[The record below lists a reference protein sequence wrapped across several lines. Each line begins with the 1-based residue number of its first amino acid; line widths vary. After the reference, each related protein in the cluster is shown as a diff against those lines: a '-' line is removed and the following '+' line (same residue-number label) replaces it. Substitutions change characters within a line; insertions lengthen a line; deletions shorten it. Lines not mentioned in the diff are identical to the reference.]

1 MAATNFEP
9 MSIGQV
15 LDGTFRI
22 YKSNFVRFIAIV
34 AIIHVPIGLIQI
46 VSQSLILSGAM
57 SGTQEATPMVAPS
70 DAAGIE
76 GFQESAGGELPAY
89 GESDPYGNGSS
100 GMNIGLVIGGVVG
113 AIIAGLAF
121 IFGTIL
127 CQAALTKSISEHY
140 LGNDISVGEAYKSV
154 TPKIWTLMGAG
165 ILVSLSVFG
174 GMLLLIVPGI
184 IFSLWFALTTP
195 AIIAENTKAKEGMK
209 RSRELARGNLGK
221 IFSVLFLT
229 SIISGI
235 IGMIISVPVS
245 LLSGVVQAT
254 QGMGVLSTV
263 VSQIGSMSGNIIAA
277 PIGAAAAILLY
288 YDLRIRKE
296 GFDLEMLANEIGDE
310 QVNVETEPFVQ

>member
-9 MSIGQV
+9 MSIGQI

-34 AIIHVPIGLIQI
+34 AIIHVPIGLFQI
-46 VSQSLILSGAM
+46 VSQSLLASGAM
-57 SGTQEATPMVAPS
+57 SETREATPMVLPS

-76 GFQESAGGELPAY
+76 GFLDSAGAELPAY
-89 GESDPYGNGSS
+89 GEGNPYGNGGS
-100 GMNIGLVIGGVVG
+100 GVNMGVIIGGIVG
-113 AIIAGLAF
+113 MIIAGLAL
-121 IFGTIL
+121 IFGTLL
-127 CQAALTKSISEHY
+127 CQAALTKSISEYY

-165 ILVSLSVFG
+165 ILVSLAFFG
-174 GMLLLIVPGI
+174 GLLLLVVPGI
-184 IFSLWFALTTP
+184 IFGLWFALTTP
-195 AIIAENTKAKEGMK
+195 VIIAENTKATEGMR

-229 SIISGI
+229 SIIAGI
-235 IGMIISVPVS
+235 IGLIISVPFS
-245 LLSGVVQAT
+245 IISKFTGT
-254 QGMGVLSTV
+254 GVLSIAIG
-263 VSQIGSMSGNIIAA
+263 QIGSIASNILAA
-277 PIGAAAAILLY
+277 PISAAAAILLY

>member
-34 AIIHVPIGLIQI
+34 AIIQVPLGLFQI
-46 VSQSLILSGAM
+46 VSQSLLVSGMLSE
-57 SGTQEATPMVAPS
+57 TQEATPMVLPT
-70 DAAGIE
+70 DAGGME
-76 GFQESAGGELPAY
+76 GFKDSAGGKLPAY
-89 GESDPYGNGSS
+89 GEGDPYDNGGS
-100 GMNIGLVIGGVVG
+100 GVNIGLVIGGIVG

-165 ILVSLSVFG
+165 ILVSLVVFG
-174 GMLLLIVPGI
+174 GMMLLIVPGI

-195 AIIAENTKAKEGMK
+195 AIIAENTKAKEAMG

-229 SIISGI
+229 SIIAGI
-235 IGMIISVPVS
+235 IGMIISVPFAIFS
-245 LLSGVVQAT
+245 RLAGPGVF
-254 QGMGVLSTV
+254 STV
-263 VSQIGSMSGNIIAA
+263 VSQIGSISGNILAA
-277 PIGAAAAILLY
+277 PISAAAAILLY

-310 QVNVETEPFVQ
+310 QVNP

>member
-1 MAATNFEP
+1 
-9 MSIGQV
+9 
-15 LDGTFRI
+15 
-22 YKSNFVRFIAIV
+22 
-34 AIIHVPIGLIQI
+34 
-46 VSQSLILSGAM
+46 
-57 SGTQEATPMVAPS
+57 
-70 DAAGIE
+70 
-76 GFQESAGGELPAY
+76 
-89 GESDPYGNGSS
+89 
-100 GMNIGLVIGGVVG
+100 
-113 AIIAGLAF
+113 
-121 IFGTIL
+121 
-127 CQAALTKSISEHY
+127 
-140 LGNDISVGEAYKSV
+140 
-154 TPKIWTLMGAG
+154 MGAG

-195 AIIAENTKAKEGMK
+195 AIIAENTKAIEGMK

-235 IGMIISVPVS
+235 IGMIISVPFS
-245 LLSGVVQAT
+245 LLSGVIQAT
-254 QGMGVLSTV
+254 HGMGVLSTV

>member
-1 MAATNFEP
+1 MLIKGSRIMAATNFEP

-34 AIIHVPIGLIQI
+34 AIIHVPIGLFQI
-46 VSQSLILSGAM
+46 VSQSLVVSGIM
-57 SGTQEATPMVAPS
+57 SGTQEATPMVLPT

-76 GFQESAGGELPAY
+76 GFQDSARGEVPVY
-89 GESDPYGNGSS
+89 GESAPYGNGGS
-100 GMNIGLVIGGVVG
+100 GVNMGLMIGGIVG
-113 AIIAGLAF
+113 AIIAGLAA

-140 LGNDISVGEAYKSV
+140 LGNDISVGDAYKSV
-154 TPKIWTLMGAG
+154 TPKIWTLLGAG
-165 ILVSLSVFG
+165 ILVSLVVFG

-195 AIIAENTKAKEGMK
+195 AIIAEDAKAKEGMG

-229 SIISGI
+229 SIIAGI
-235 IGMIISVPVS
+235 IGMIISVPFS
-245 LLSGVVQAT
+245 IFSNIMGPGVF
-254 QGMGVLSTV
+254 STTIG
-263 VSQIGSMSGNIIAA
+263 QIGSITGNILAA
-277 PIGAAAAILLY
+277 PISAAAAILLY

-296 GFDLEMLANEIGDE
+296 GFDLEMLANEISDE
-310 QVNVETEPFVQ
+310 QVNP